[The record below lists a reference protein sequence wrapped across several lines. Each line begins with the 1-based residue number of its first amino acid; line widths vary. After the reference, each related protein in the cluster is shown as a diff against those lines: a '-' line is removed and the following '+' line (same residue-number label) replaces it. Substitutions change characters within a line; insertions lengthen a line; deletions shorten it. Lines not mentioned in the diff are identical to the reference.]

1 MQLHKHIKNKDLKAI
16 YDHLGVSYDVDVNKI
31 IDYIFKPRF
40 KSVGIGSNVKTFDY
54 LKDFD
59 LLYYE
64 FKKLNIDLIK
74 DDIGWWEFTSI
85 LEGITLENN
94 ALMKRI
100 GYRSYKVPFQ
110 RNKGDEEFIRYNMNK
125 RLQYHL
131 GGE

>member
-16 YDHLGVSYDVDVNKI
+16 YEHLGVSYDVDVNKI

-54 LKDFD
+54 LRDFD